1 MNSPLTGRLILIVE
15 DEPPIALQMTQAF
28 EDAGAWVVRA
38 HTLIEAL
45 TGVEARK
52 LSAAVLDHALSDG
65 DTLTVCERMNERNIP
80 FVIYSDYER
89 PRGAA
94 RQGVYVKKPV
104 GMPELIAI
112 VERAVAGRQTSGK
125 HPAAVVKYTPVASTP
140 RRTLHLS

>member
-1 MNSPLTGRLILIVE
+1 MNRPLTGCLILIVE
-15 DEPPIALQMTQAF
+15 DEPLVALQMTQAF

-45 TGVEARK
+45 TVVEGRK

-89 PRGAA
+89 PRGGA
-94 RQGVYVKKPV
+94 RLGVYVKKPV

-112 VERAVAGRQTSGK
+112 VERAVADRQTSGK
-125 HPAAVVKYTPVASTP
+125 HPESAMKYAPVASTP

>member
-15 DEPPIALQMTQAF
+15 DEPLIALQMTQAF
-28 EDAGAWVVRA
+28 EDAGAWVVRS

-45 TGVEARK
+45 TAVEARK
-52 LSAAVLDHALSDG
+52 LSAAVLDHALSDS
-65 DTLTVCERMNERNIP
+65 DALTVCERMNERNIP

-94 RQGVYVKKPV
+94 LRGVYVKKPV

-125 HPAAVVKYTPVASTP
+125 HPAAAVKYAPVASTP